1 MPIPGAGYDQRPISE
16 ALGNAWAWV
25 THHSNS
31 AVDALLAGVP
41 AHCEMGAAAALSI
54 PLDQIA
60 EPVLPAGRDQFLAD
74 VAWLQWSLDEMRSG
88 AAWAHL
94 KDRGLVC

>member
-1 MPIPGAGYDQRPISE
+1 MAAPIPGSGYDKRPISE
-16 ALGNAWAWV
+16 ALSNAWAWV

-41 AHCEMGAAAALSI
+41 VHCEIGAAAAMSV

-60 EPVLPAGRDQFLAD
+60 KGTRQCQVIGMDLDRTGNADYVRPERDEVLAKR
-74 VAWLQWSLDEMRSG
+74 
-88 AAWAHL
+88 
-94 KDRGLVC
+94 